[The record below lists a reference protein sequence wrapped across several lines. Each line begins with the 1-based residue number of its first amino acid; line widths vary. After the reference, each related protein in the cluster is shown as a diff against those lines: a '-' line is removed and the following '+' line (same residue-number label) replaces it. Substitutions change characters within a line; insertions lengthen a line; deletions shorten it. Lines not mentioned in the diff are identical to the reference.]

1 MAMDPN
7 ALRMAF
13 VYRAD
18 LDMPRAKGE
27 IQLGHGVGFIVEEL
41 LGSDGDTPSF
51 SDNLDLLRTWLRS
64 GQPKVNMEVDD
75 MAGLERIMETARR
88 RGVPH
93 RLVIDEAHTVFTER
107 TATCVAIGPMTKTDC
122 NAVTRTARRRE

>member
-1 MAMDPN
+1 MAMDPQ

-18 LDMPRAKGE
+18 VEMPRAKGE

-41 LGSDGDTPSF
+41 LGVEGEAADF
-51 SDNLDLLRTWLRS
+51 SDNLELLRTWLRC

-75 MAGLERIMETARR
+75 MPGLERIMETARR

-93 RLVIDEAHTVFTER
+93 RLVVDEAHTVFTER

-122 NAVTRTARRRE
+122 NAVTRTARRRD